1 VAHNVYYSALIYIVY
16 SDCTA
21 VSNSY
26 RPLADEVFF
35 FRLKEVRLCN
45 TPSCT
50 QTYNSL
56 SAWLTKLFV

>member
-35 FRLKEVRLCN
+35 FQAERS
-45 TPSCT
+45 PFM
-50 QTYNSL
+50 QY
-56 SAWLTKLFV
+56 AFVHSDL